1 MQQRFTNIHDK
12 SAQIFA
18 DYLELWCVKTDT
30 QKARLFFKKLI
41 FGNIHLHFRTFSS
54 VVFFF
59 FFYLFHPAKTGPT
72 RLNRTFSDSEGHF
85 LQRRVVHKLML
96 SVCAPSVCAASGLV
110 LKPLLQKPPV
120 DLYTLKGKPTKSIVW
135 FMKFS
140 SLLWPQRENTRRFF
154 KNPQWTLWK
163 GICGHRATSYS
174 YHSQHGE
181 KRHLWGL
188 IPVWSLNEPRFM
200 KGCITERRFQ
210 WQLRNDK
217 TASSHTEFI

>member
-1 MQQRFTNIHDK
+1 MQHRFTNMHDK

-41 FGNIHLHFRTFSS
+41 LETFTCILERSFLQS
-54 VVFFF
+54 FFF
-59 FFYLFHPAKTGPT
+59 FFNLFHPAKTGPT
-72 RLNRTFSDSEGHF
+72 RLNRTFSDSQGHF
-85 LQRRVVHKLML
+85 LQRRVVHKRML

-140 SLLWPQRENTRRFF
+140 SLLWPQRENTRRF
-154 KNPQWTLWK
+154 
-163 GICGHRATSYS
+163 
-174 YHSQHGE
+174 
-181 KRHLWGL
+181 
-188 IPVWSLNEPRFM
+188 
-200 KGCITERRFQ
+200 
-210 WQLRNDK
+210 
-217 TASSHTEFI
+217 

>member
-18 DYLELWCVKTDT
+18 DYLELWCVRTDT

-54 VVFFF
+54 VVFFFF

-85 LQRRVVHKLML
+85 LQRRVVHKRML

-154 KNPQWTLWK
+154 KKSTVN
-163 GICGHRATSYS
+163 SV
-174 YHSQHGE
+174 
-181 KRHLWGL
+181 KRHLWPPSHELFLSQPTWGKKTFMGFN
-188 IPVWSLNEPRFM
+188 PSLEP
-200 KGCITERRFQ
+200 
-210 WQLRNDK
+210 
-217 TASSHTEFI
+217 